1 MANAVDTQIP
11 GLKAEQDGPAIV
23 GDGARIKVE
32 PPSTAASPAAHSDD
46 DIYEDAGDLDFSQ
59 ASQGL
64 YLGRIPKYL
73 WETWSKLKDDQEIQ
87 LGTIRV
93 EGDLDDVKRMSLLLT
108 PTVDDHRNIPKE
120 YNMHMTN
127 RSSLNTYVFT
137 EKDLN
142 GYAARHKAGAQNNPT
157 GGPFPSQ
164 APKSR
169 YQHRPGQI
177 SQQREATKRWQPYGK
192 TIPKQTALVGQ
203 IQTEINCLPVENAEY
218 KRTMD
223 ARARAAMGKSRR
235 ETKMVEREPQGRV
248 YAPTG
253 LRQSNPF
260 EMGFTKQTKPNA
272 GKAQQYKAA
281 RIPANELKD
290 LIFECFREYTYWPIR
305 ALKERLDQPENYL
318 RQVLDEVAQLVRNGP
333 FANCWQLKPEYQL
346 KFYDHVKEEA
356 APVQNS
362 DEAGAS
368 AGDDDNVKMEDVLPT

>member
-1 MANAVDTQIP
+1 MDAQLP
-11 GLKAEQDGPAIV
+11 GLKAEQDGAP
-23 GDGARIKVE
+23 DGARIKVE

-59 ASQGL
+59 AVQGL
-64 YLGRIPKYL
+64 YLSRIPKYL
-73 WETWSKLKDDQEIQ
+73 WKSWSKLKDDQEIR

-108 PTVDDHRNIPKE
+108 PTVDDHMTMPKE

-142 GYAARHKAGAQNNPT
+142 GYAARDKSGTQNEASGGAYP
-157 GGPFPSQ
+157 PH

-169 YQHRPGQI
+169 YQHRPGQNL
-177 SQQREATKRWQPYGK
+177 QQRDATRRWQPYAK

-203 IQTEINCLPVENAEY
+203 IQTEVNCLPVENAEY

-223 ARARAAMGKSRR
+223 ARTRAAMAKTRR
-235 ETKMVEREPQGRV
+235 ETKLVEREPHGRV

-260 EMGFTKQTKPNA
+260 EMGFTKKAKPNA
-272 GKAQQYKAA
+272 AKVQQYKAA

-290 LIFECFREYTYWPIR
+290 LIFECFKDYTYWPIR
-305 ALKERLDQPENYL
+305 ALKQKLDQPENYL
-318 RQVLDEVAQLVRNGP
+318 RQVLDEIAHLVRNGT
-333 FANCWQLKPEYQL
+333 FANSWQLKPEYQESS
-346 KFYDHVKEEA
+346 YDHVKQEA
-356 APVQNS
+356 APVQNTE
-362 DEAGAS
+362 EAGMS
-368 AGDDDNVKMEDVLPT
+368 ADDDDNVKMEDVLPR